1 MQSEP
6 ALQQDSAAEPA
17 AVGSSARSDMIGGA
31 CWVLFGAL
39 IVGGALRMDRFEKMG
54 ATLYTMPGFVPA
66 MVGALLMLL
75 GAVLA
80 LRGWLRRP
88 AALAAPV
95 QPLLNRRVLWT
106 AALALVYAGLLI
118 GRVHFLAATALFV
131 ASFVWL
137 FTPEGTSRQR
147 RWLVA
152 ILAGVL
158 TALVVD
164 LVFEDV
170 FLVRLP

>member
-1 MQSEP
+1 MLPEP
-6 ALQQDSAAEPA
+6 ALQQDSADEPA
-17 AVGSSARSDMIGGA
+17 PGGSSARSDMLGGA
-31 CWVLFGAL
+31 AWMLFGAL
-39 IVGGALRMDRFEKMG
+39 IVGGALGMDRFEKMG

-66 MVGALLMLL
+66 MIGGVLMVL

-88 AALAAPV
+88 LAPLGAV
-95 QPLLNRRVLWT
+95 QPLFNRRVLWT
-106 AALALVYAGLLI
+106 AALALAYAGVLI
-118 GRVHFLAATALFV
+118 GRVHFLAATAVFV
-131 ASFVWL
+131 ACFVWL
-137 FTPEGTSRQR
+137 FTPEDASRKR
-147 RWLVA
+147 RWLTA

-164 LVFEDV
+164 LVFEDI

>member
-1 MQSEP
+1 MQPEP
-6 ALQQDSAAEPA
+6 ALQQDAAAEPA
-17 AVGSSARSDMIGGA
+17 PGGSSPRSDMIGGA
-31 CWVLFGAL
+31 CWMLFGAL
-39 IVGGALRMDRFEKMG
+39 IVGAALRMDRFEKMG

-88 AALAAPV
+88 MATGWPG
-95 QPLLNRRVLWT
+95 QPLFNRRVLWT
-106 AALALVYAGLLI
+106 AALALAYAGGLI

-131 ASFVWL
+131 AAFVWL
-137 FTPEGTSRQR
+137 FTPEGASRQR
-147 RWLVA
+147 RWLTA
-152 ILAGVL
+152 IAAGVL
-158 TALVVD
+158 IALVVD
-164 LVFEDV
+164 LVFEDI